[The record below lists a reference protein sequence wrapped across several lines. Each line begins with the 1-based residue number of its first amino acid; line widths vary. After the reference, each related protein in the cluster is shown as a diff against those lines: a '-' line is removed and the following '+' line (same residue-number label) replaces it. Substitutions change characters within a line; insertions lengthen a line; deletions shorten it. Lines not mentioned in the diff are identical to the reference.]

1 VGRKQIRDLV
11 RQFSTAYNVPYDLAL
26 AILEVESN
34 YQVDAVS
41 PKGAKGLMQ
50 LMPVITEAY
59 GVQDPFDPVENIRGG
74 IQFFGHLLEKYGD
87 PQIATAA
94 YHAGET
100 HVDNAGGRIPNRKD
114 FPDTLAYVEKV
125 RRKAGMPRGPQTPAV
140 MQGKA
145 LQTEKIRRWI
155 YPTDQKFNE
164 AMALPR
170 QLTAEMA
177 KLDPNSER
185 AKELAAERKRLV
197 NSLKHQE
204 SFGGILVEIAWP
216 IGMEKPGQLL
226 TRQQQDEIFSQ
237 VDPEGILT
245 VRDIPQVGG
254 MTGALFAVAKR
265 NPIAMGAV
273 AVGTA
278 GGEAFRQMA
287 VAREFDVG
295 NVDVEL
301 ISMPMKQ
308 PISGVVFEG
317 VPDTAGEHMYTLFSQ
332 VWPEVAAEYVGNT
345 AARAAIG
352 GVRKAGGWIF
362 DRAWTKADIDRAARQ
377 QNVPRE
383 QIQAG
388 LREGIGA
395 VPGEGGPRFYPGSQH
410 SADRVWGRPGGER
423 GGLIREAQAVKEGII
438 DQAQRQGQ
446 QIPHPKRLD
455 LGGTGEWIPPTGVA
469 PGGPFA
475 LDTPFNIPRSTATLA
490 DTPVREITDAVKA
503 GIDPR
508 GKEIAQA
515 ELPIGR
521 EGVGP
526 WIKDFVNIWDTKAAP
541 DPIMRNRAKVDLEF
555 GDIPGGI
562 NSISPNLRQ
571 AALEGRPVQVG
582 TQATPTMSIRELEDA
597 RDATARI
604 ASGTFGEGAEAKA
617 KQDMSR
623 NVSNI
628 LAGAID
634 RAVGGVDQGLQRS
647 LRSQRSQQPLLHAI
661 GDVVGKAAGRPTL
674 GAVSPQHGASAFG
687 RALTGTLT
695 PAQVAAESAA
705 SAGLV
710 PQVQARVGGAGLD
723 FAKWLDNPYLHRS
736 LRPKAAEPITPNLLA
751 ALKPGPSQIFR
762 GINVATPTESPT
774 GEPTPLINLRGLEN
788 IVGKVPFANE
798 NMQRSMDQR
807 NEDLLAYQ
815 RRLSQQPFIPKVKGV
830 SDIVRE
836 LDPEGGIDF
845 SEILKFL
852 QERLSPPDYNRDP
865 RSDQSRLF
873 LSGLSTPGVGRTARV
888 R

>member
-34 YQVDAVS
+34 YQVDVVS

-74 IQFFGHLLEKYGD
+74 IQFLGYLLEKYGD
-87 PQIATAA
+87 PQIATAG

-114 FPDTLAYVEKV
+114 FPDTWAYVEKV

-145 LQTEKIRRWI
+145 PQTEKIRRWI

-170 QLTAEMA
+170 QLTAEISE
-177 KLDPNSER
+177 LDPNSER
-185 AKELAAERKRLV
+185 VKELAAERKRLV

-254 MTGALFAVAKR
+254 MTGALFAIAKR

-395 VPGEGGPRFYPGSQH
+395 VPGEGGPRFYPGSQG
-410 SADRVWGRPGGER
+410 SADRVWGRPGGEG
-423 GGLIREAQAVKEGII
+423 GGLIREAQAVKEDII
-438 DQAQRQGQ
+438 NQAQRQGAQ
-446 QIPHPKRLD
+446 LPHPNQFN
-455 LGGTGEWIPPTGVA
+455 LGGGTKLPGSTVMQWTPPTGVA
-469 PGGPFA
+469 PGGPFV

-503 GIDPR
+503 GIDPL

-541 DPIMRNRAKVDLEF
+541 DPIMRKRARLGEHDP
-555 GDIPGGI
+555 IPKGT
-562 NSISPNLRQ
+562 SLD
-571 AALEGRPVQVG
+571 AAAAAMDRRPVQVG
-582 TQATPTMSIRELEDA
+582 TQAVPTMSIRELEDA

-623 NVSNI
+623 NVSKI

-647 LRSQRSQQPLLHAI
+647 LKSQRSQQPLLHAI
-661 GDVVGKAAGRPTL
+661 GDVVGKAAGRPIGSSL
-674 GAVSPQHGASAFG
+674 SPQHGASAFG

-695 PAQVAAESAA
+695 PAQVVAESAA

-710 PQVQARVGGAGLD
+710 PQVQARMGGAGLD
-723 FAKWLDNPYLHRS
+723 FAKWLDSPYLHRNK
-736 LRPKAAEPITPNLLA
+736 LPFA

-774 GEPTPLINLRGLEN
+774 GEPTPLMNLRGLEN
-788 IVGKVPFANE
+788 IVGKVPFVGADE

-807 NEDLLAYQ
+807 NEDFLAYQ

-845 SEILKFL
+845 SEILKLL

-865 RSDQSRLF
+865 GSNKSRLF
-873 LSGLSTPGVGRTARV
+873 ITGLNTPGVGRTARV